1 MMAPVERAVW
11 VFWSE
16 GVGDVVVVVVVV
28 AGRGGVSEVE
38 VGLVVLDM
46 DVGVEVLAVEVEDV
60 VEVVERTELKLFN
73 VTGMVMAD
81 GA

>member
-1 MMAPVERAVW
+1 MAPVERPVW

-16 GVGDVVVVVVVV
+16 GVGDAAVVVVVV

-46 DVGVEVLAVEVEDV
+46 DVGVEMLAVEVEDV

>member
-1 MMAPVERAVW
+1 MAPVERPVW
-11 VFWSE
+11 VLGSE
-16 GVGDVVVVVVVV
+16 GVGDAAVVVVVV
-28 AGRGGVSEVE
+28 AGRGGVSEVV
-38 VGLVVLDM
+38 VGLVVLVM
-46 DVGVEVLAVEVEDV
+46 EVGVEVLAMEVEDV

>member
-1 MMAPVERAVW
+1 MAPVERLVW

-16 GVGDVVVVVVVV
+16 GVGDAAVVVVVV

-38 VGLVVLDM
+38 VGFVVLDM

-73 VTGMVMAD
+73 VTDMVIAD
-81 GA
+81 GT